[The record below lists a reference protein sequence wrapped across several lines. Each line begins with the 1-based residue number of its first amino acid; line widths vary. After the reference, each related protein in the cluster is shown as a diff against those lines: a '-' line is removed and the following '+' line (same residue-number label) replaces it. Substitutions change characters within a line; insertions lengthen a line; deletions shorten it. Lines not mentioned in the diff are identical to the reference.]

1 MAKFTNLSGI
11 PDIIEFKGGV
21 PREVVEATSDTA
33 VDLVLKK
40 VRPIA
45 NEHYQNAIREVGRKL
60 NGLGMPQNLHS
71 SGSRS
76 LSIGTAG
83 GDISTI
89 RTKPWKRLDWRKEKD
104 SGEAGVYELRP
115 PLSLWFWQKHGMEG
129 AAGSLSEAYNKE
141 VVGKGVVRVTE
152 KKATR
157 NHHKGRI
164 NTRVFFEFKP
174 LPAPFETMIT
184 HAFAQAEEK
193 VPMQGRE
200 FFSSRKG
207 LARARWA
214 EDRKVGRPFIRR
226 VSAYLGKSMRTDVI
240 EKLRKL

>member
-11 PDIIEFKGGV
+11 PDIIEFKAGV

-45 NEHYQNAIREVGRKL
+45 TAHYQNAIREVGRKL
-60 NGLGMPQNLHS
+60 NGLGMPQNVT
-71 SGSRS
+71 SGGARS
-76 LSIGTAG
+76 LGIGTAG

-89 RTKPWKRLDWRKEKD
+89 RTKPWKALNEKY
-104 SGEAGVYELRP
+104 EARP
-115 PLSLWFWQKHGMEG
+115 PLSLWFWQKYGMEG
-129 AAGSLSEAYNKE
+129 AANSLSEAYNKE
-141 VVGKGVVRVTE
+141 VAGKGVVRVTE
-152 KKATR
+152 AKATR

-184 HAFAQAEEK
+184 HAFAQAEEN
-193 VPMQGRE
+193 VPMDARSL
-200 FFSSRKG
+200 FKRPRG